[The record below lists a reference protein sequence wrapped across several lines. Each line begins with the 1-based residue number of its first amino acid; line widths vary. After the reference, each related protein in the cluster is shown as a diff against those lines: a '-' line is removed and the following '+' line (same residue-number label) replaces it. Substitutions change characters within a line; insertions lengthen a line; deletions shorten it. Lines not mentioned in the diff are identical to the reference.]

1 VDLEVAGFIYG
12 CSAIFKQYRLY
23 HLSKIILL
31 EQAEEETLEE
41 PVNPGHK
48 ESSRQE
54 WKWWFDVAE
63 LEWWSHCHFD
73 VDWYVDQRYMAVT
86 GVQN

>member
-1 VDLEVAGFIYG
+1 MDLEVAGFIYG

-54 WKWWFDVAE
+54 WK
-63 LEWWSHCHFD
+63 
-73 VDWYVDQRYMAVT
+73 
-86 GVQN
+86 